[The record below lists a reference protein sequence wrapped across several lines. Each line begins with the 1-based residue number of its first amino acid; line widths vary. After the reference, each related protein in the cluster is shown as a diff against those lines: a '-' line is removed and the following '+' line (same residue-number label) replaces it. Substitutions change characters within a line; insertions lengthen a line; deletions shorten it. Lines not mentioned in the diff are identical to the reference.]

1 MAESPASTAEEKKK
15 KKKKGGLLWRLIF
28 WLALIVLIGSLG
40 TLGYLFYTY
49 WQGQNDYDQIAER
62 AFAEPEGDDITL
74 ADLVVDWDALRDI
87 NPDVVAWV
95 YVPGTVIN
103 YPVAHKDGD
112 SEYYLH
118 HNFSLGEGRFG
129 AEYGSIML
137 SGENNGDF
145 SDEVNILYGHHMR
158 NGSMFAPFAEFR
170 ESDVFNKHRTI
181 YLLTPDGNYRL
192 QTFAVEHVP
201 MTHASIATPNYATDA
216 EFAEFKQ
223 WLIENSVVTADPDT
237 SDTVDDATK
246 LFGFCTCDGADN
258 TWRYI
263 TFADVAEFVPAK
275 YVGTDDYEGKRV
287 KEKTVD
293 KIADAAEERTE

>member
-223 WLIENSVVTADPDT
+223 WLIETRWSRPIRIRPTPWPMPPSSSDSAPATAPITPGAT
-237 SDTVDDATK
+237 SPSPMWPSSY
-246 LFGFCTCDGADN
+246 LPS
-258 TWRYI
+258 TWAR
-263 TFADVAEFVPAK
+263 T
-275 YVGTDDYEGKRV
+275 TTRV
-287 KEKTVD
+287 S
-293 KIADAAEERTE
+293 A

>member
-1 MAESPASTAEEKKK
+1 MATEGQTDKKK
-15 KKKKGGLLWRLIF
+15 KKKKGGCLWRLVF
-28 WLALIVLIGSLG
+28 WVALLVFIASVGV
-40 TLGYLFYTY
+40 LGYLAWTY
-49 WQGQNDYDQIAER
+49 WAGQNEYDEIASR
-62 AFAEPEGDDITL
+62 AFPNDDKDTTL
-74 ADLVVDWDALRDI
+74 ADMVVDWDALREI

-103 YPVAHKDGD
+103 YPVAHKKGD

-118 HNFSLGEGRFG
+118 HNFSLGEGKFG

-170 ESDVFNKHRTI
+170 ESEVFNKHRTI

-201 MTHASIATPNYATDA
+201 MTHASIATPNYPTDQ
-216 EFAEFKQ
+216 EFTDFKQ
-223 WLIENSVVTADPDT
+223 WLLEESVVTPDPDT
-237 SDTVDDATK
+237 SSTVADATK

-263 TFADVAEFVPAK
+263 TFADVAEFVPAEHIGDENYQGK
-275 YVGTDDYEGKRV
+275 KVKDSLPGKIDDEV
-287 KEKTVD
+287 Q
-293 KIADAAEERTE
+293 ERTE

>member
-15 KKKKGGLLWRLIF
+15 KKKKGGLLWRIVF

-49 WQGQNDYDQIAER
+49 WQGQHDYDQISER
-62 AFAEPEGDDITL
+62 AFPDPEGKTL
-74 ADLVVDWDALRDI
+74 ADLVVDWDALREI

-103 YPVAHKDGD
+103 YPVAHKEGD

-118 HNFSLGEGRFG
+118 HNFSLGEGKFG

-137 SGENNGDF
+137 SGENSGDF

-170 ESDVFNKHRTI
+170 ESEVFNKHRTI

-192 QTFAVEHVP
+192 ETFAVEHVP

-216 EFAEFKQ
+216 EFTEFKQ
-223 WLIENSVVTADPDT
+223 WLIDNSVVTADPDT
-237 SDTVDDATK
+237 SDTVADATK

-263 TFADVAEFVPAK
+263 TFADIAEFVPAQ
-275 YVGTDDYEGKRV
+275 YVGTGEYSGEKV
-287 KEKTVD
+287 KDKTVD
-293 KIADAAEERTE
+293 KIADASDERVE

>member
-1 MAESPASTAEEKKK
+1 MATEEQDKKK
-15 KKKKGGLLWRLIF
+15 KKKKGGCLWRLVF
-28 WLALIVLIGSLG
+28 WVALLVFIASVGV
-40 TLGYLFYTY
+40 LGYLAWTY
-49 WQGQNDYDQIAER
+49 WAGQNEYDEIASR
-62 AFAEPEGDDITL
+62 AFPNEDTTTL
-74 ADLVVDWDALRDI
+74 ADMVVDWDALREI

-103 YPVAHKDGD
+103 YPVAHKEGD

-118 HNFSLGEGRFG
+118 HNFSLGEGKFG

-137 SGENNGDF
+137 SGENKGDF

-170 ESDVFNKHRTI
+170 ESEAFNKHRTI
-181 YLLTPDGNYRL
+181 YLLTPGGNYRL

-201 MTHASIATPNYATDA
+201 MTHASIATPNYPTDQ
-216 EFAEFKQ
+216 EFNDFKQ
-223 WLIENSVVTADPDT
+223 WLLDESVVTPDPDT
-237 SDTVDDATK
+237 SSTVADATK

-263 TFADVAEFVPAK
+263 TFAAPAEFVPIAH
-275 YVGTDDYEGKRV
+275 VGTGDYRSDL
-287 KEKTVD
+287 TVED
-293 KIADAAEERTE
+293 EAATDIAGDVSDRTE